1 MDGEAISDCDHRTHE
16 DIPMEN
22 AVASQDRRRRT
33 ENRMVGWQ
41 RLDGELR
48 RELFF
53 GSIFM
58 HQGTPDSLE
67 QTEPG

>member
-1 MDGEAISDCDHRTHE
+1 
-16 DIPMEN
+16 MEN